1 MKENNGI
8 QFFESGSEK
17 ETEEFAE
24 RFSSAVKQGDIIC
37 FFGSVGA
44 GKTVFARGFCRGLG
58 YKGYVNSPS
67 YIIMNMYDCSELNI
81 YHYDLYRISSVS
93 ELTEIGF
100 YDFAGTENSVT
111 LVEWAEKL
119 DGELPE
125 KRIDVTIED
134 AGESR
139 RKITVKRV

>member
-1 MKENNGI
+1 
-8 QFFESGSEK
+8 
-17 ETEEFAE
+17 
-24 RFSSAVKQGDIIC
+24 
-37 FFGSVGA
+37 
-44 GKTVFARGFCRGLG
+44 
-58 YKGYVNSPS
+58 
-67 YIIMNMYDCSELNI
+67 MNMYDCGELNI

>member
-44 GKTVFARGFCRGLG
+44 GRRFSHA
-58 YKGYVNSPS
+58 
-67 YIIMNMYDCSELNI
+67 
-81 YHYDLYRISSVS
+81 VS
-93 ELTEIGF
+93 AEG
-100 YDFAGTENSVT
+100 
-111 LVEWAEKL
+111 WAIRAMSIL
-119 DGELPE
+119 
-125 KRIDVTIED
+125 RAI
-134 AGESR
+134 
-139 RKITVKRV
+139 